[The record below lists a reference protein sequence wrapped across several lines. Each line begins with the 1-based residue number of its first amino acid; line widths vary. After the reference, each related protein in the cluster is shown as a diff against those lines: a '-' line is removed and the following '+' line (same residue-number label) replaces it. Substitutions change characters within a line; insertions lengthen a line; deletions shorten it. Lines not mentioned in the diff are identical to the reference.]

1 MSLAELQGTQKQGFG
16 RLSGTQDAD
25 SGYLGSIESPK
36 MANVTSYEDV
46 AVKVDCGGQHRYVL
60 GGQSPLGT

>member
-16 RLSGTQDAD
+16 CLPWAQDAD
-25 SGYLGSIESPK
+25 SGYLGSIELSK

-46 AVKVDCGGQHRYVL
+46 AVKVDGGGQHRYVL